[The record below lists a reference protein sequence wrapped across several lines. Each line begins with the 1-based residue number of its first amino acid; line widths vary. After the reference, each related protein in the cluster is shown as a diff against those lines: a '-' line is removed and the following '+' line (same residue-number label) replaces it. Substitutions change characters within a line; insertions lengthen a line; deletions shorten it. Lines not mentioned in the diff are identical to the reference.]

1 LSRDFEVLQR
11 LQQDLLGMHGANAGT
26 TQQLK
31 PTAFRDSPIVCGRRP
46 AQSLTEL
53 ARRESAAT
61 AQRLFLL
68 GPSEFPDS
76 VIFAS
81 VDENSNSFQIAS
93 CVGDMLCSLT
103 ARSVCVIDANVRGK
117 RSYGNLGITDAPGFS
132 DILAD
137 GKSLLEVPHRL
148 AENLWIVTAGR
159 RESDADSLIS
169 SRHAERAI
177 AEAQAQFDYV
187 LINTAPLSLANDG
200 AFLGRFTNGAVLIV
214 ESNSTSRESAD
225 RAKQAFV
232 NAQVRLLGAIL
243 NNGTTPIP
251 QALYSRLY

>member
-1 LSRDFEVLQR
+1 M
-11 LQQDLLGMHGANAGT
+11 LGMYGANVET

-31 PTAFRDSPIVCGRRP
+31 STAFRHSPIVCGRRP

-61 AQRLFLL
+61 AQKLFLL

-81 VDENSNSFQIAS
+81 VDKNSDAFRIAS
-93 CVGDMLCSLT
+93 CVGDLLCSLT
-103 ARSVCVIDANVRGK
+103 SRTVCVIDTNIRGK
-117 RSYGNLGITDAPGFS
+117 SSYGNLGIGDAPGFS
-132 DILAD
+132 DVVAD

-159 RESDADSLIS
+159 RESDADYLIS
-169 SRHAERAI
+169 SRQAERAI
-177 AEAQAQFDYV
+177 AEARAQFDYV
-187 LINTAPLSLANDG
+187 LINTAPLISANDG
-200 AFLGRFTNGAVLIV
+200 VILGRLTNGAVLIL
-214 ESNSTSRESAD
+214 EANSTRRESAD

-232 NAQVRLLGAIL
+232 NAQVRLLGAVL